1 MFSFHFLRI
10 DWLSLNPRNLFLIFT
25 VGPSRQGLLEEI
37 KNGSVDVVM
46 ASYHTLAADLKK
58 YATFLE
64 ECASTLQKK
73 RKTRPET
80 FIFNLEF
87 HRIVLVRKGH
97 YLTLDC
103 RENYID
109 ILPRVRFMPV
119 PHAWRELRSCK
130 GKEFIRRLF
139 RTIGKVVRKVWFSG
153 THHRMKRG

>member
-73 RKTRPET
+73 
-80 FIFNLEF
+80 
-87 HRIVLVRKGH
+87 
-97 YLTLDC
+97 
-103 RENYID
+103 
-109 ILPRVRFMPV
+109 
-119 PHAWRELRSCK
+119 
-130 GKEFIRRLF
+130 GKLGLKHSYS
-139 RTIGKVVRKVWFSG
+139 T
-153 THHRMKRG
+153 